1 MATQRQDEVMGKAKQ
16 AKSQAKEKNHNLKE
30 IEDLRQRR
38 ETYDIQKKKVMLMYC
53 FGQKCYYGYVTSPTT
68 TIDIRK
74 TFLSIVERR
83 MHSCGQRIR
92 RSSCGRFFIETKSK
106 GNQK

>member
-1 MATQRQDEVMGKAKQ
+1 MATQRQEEVMAKAKQ

-53 FGQKCYYGYVTSPTT
+53 FGQKCY
-68 TIDIRK
+68 
-74 TFLSIVERR
+74 
-83 MHSCGQRIR
+83 
-92 RSSCGRFFIETKSK
+92 
-106 GNQK
+106 

>member
-53 FGQKCYYGYVTSPTT
+53 FGQKCYYG
-68 TIDIRK
+68 
-74 TFLSIVERR
+74 
-83 MHSCGQRIR
+83 
-92 RSSCGRFFIETKSK
+92 
-106 GNQK
+106 

>member
-1 MATQRQDEVMGKAKQ
+1 MATQRQEEVMAKAKQ

-38 ETYDIQKKKVMLMYC
+38 ETYDIQKKKVIIMHC
-53 FGQKCYYGYVTSPTT
+53 IGQKCNYTSITI

-74 TFLSIVERR
+74 IFLSIVERR
-83 MHSCGQRIR
+83 MHSCRKRIG
-92 RSSCGRFFIETKSK
+92 RSNGGCFYITR
-106 GNQK
+106 